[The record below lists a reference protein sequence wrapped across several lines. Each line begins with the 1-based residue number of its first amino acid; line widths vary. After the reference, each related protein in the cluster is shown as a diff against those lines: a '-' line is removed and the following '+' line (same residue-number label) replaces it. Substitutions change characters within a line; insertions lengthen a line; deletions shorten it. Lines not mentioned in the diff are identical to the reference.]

1 MENNAKNESDED
13 VIGKN
18 KNKKKVPQKILR
30 YFPLTP
36 RLQRL
41 FMTKRIASDMR
52 WHKEGRV
59 NDGVLWHPTNSMA
72 WK

>member
-1 MENNAKNESDED
+1 MESRWKSMENNAENECDED

-18 KNKKKVPQKILR
+18 KNKKKVLQKILR

-52 WHKEGRV
+52 WHKEG
-59 NDGVLWHPTNSMA
+59 
-72 WK
+72 